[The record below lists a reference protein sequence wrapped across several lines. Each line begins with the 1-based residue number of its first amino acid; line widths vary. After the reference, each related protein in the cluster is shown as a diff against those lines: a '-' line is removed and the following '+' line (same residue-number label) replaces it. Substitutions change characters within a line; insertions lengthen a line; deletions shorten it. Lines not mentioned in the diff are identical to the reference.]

1 MYVYVPV
8 VSASVDDRVPTSV
21 PVAAVSET
29 VLAVIAISVG
39 ALSLTSVIV
48 MVTDSSTSSP
58 VPSLMA
64 IVSV

>member
-39 ALSLTSVIV
+39 ALSLTSVMVIV
-48 MVTDSSTSSP
+48 TTSVSAA
-58 VPSLMA
+58 VPSDIEKVM
-64 IVSV
+64 S

>member
-8 VSASVDDRVPTSV
+8 VSASVVDRVPTSV
-21 PVAAVSET
+21 PWVAVSEA
-29 VLAVIAISVG
+29 VLAVIAMSVG

-48 MVTDSSTSSP
+48 MVTDASTSSP